1 MLEAAKH
8 YRRFTGAV
16 VADFRREYG
25 ISWADLRALPAI
37 EFAVLFNGLSPQS
50 RTVAEWSK
58 AAATVPDVEPKTV
71 DEFVA
76 RIQRHRGAVV
86 EVVSRGR

>member
-1 MLEAAKH
+1 LSW
-8 YRRFTGAV
+8 TG
-16 VADFRREYG
+16 
-25 ISWADLRALPAI
+25 LRGLPAV
-37 EFAVLFNGLSPQS
+37 EFAILFNGLSPQS
-50 RTVAEWSK
+50 RTVEEWSR

>member
-1 MLEAAKH
+1 MI
-8 YRRFTGAV
+8 
-16 VADFRREYG
+16 ADFRREYG
-25 ISWADLRALPAI
+25 LSWAALLALPAV
-37 EFAVLFNGLSPQS
+37 EFAVLLNGLSQSS
-50 RTVAEWSK
+50 RTVEEWSR
-58 AAATVPDVEPKTV
+58 AAATVPDVEPRTV

>member
-1 MLEAAKH
+1 MSA
-8 YRRFTGAV
+8 AV

-25 ISWADLRALPAI
+25 LSWSGLLALPAG
-37 EFAVLFNGLSPQS
+37 EFAVLLNGLSDTS
-50 RTVAEWSK
+50 RTVAEWSR
-58 AAATVPDVEPKTV
+58 AAATVEPVEPKNV

>member
-1 MLEAAKH
+1 MEASRI
-8 YRRFTGAV
+8 YNRFTGAV

-25 ISWADLRALPAI
+25 LSWHALRDLPAL
-37 EFAVLFNGLSPQS
+37 EFAVLVNGLSSSS
-50 RTVAEWSK
+50 RTVAEWS
-58 AAATVPDVEPKTV
+58 AGAATVNSVEPRSV

-76 RIQRHRGAVV
+76 RVQRHRGAVV